1 MKFNIKRPFDYV
13 KYFIFFIN
21 LLISFFFAFFSKI
34 PQKRIIL
41 FGHQLDGNILD
52 LYKENKSFKHD
63 IYYLSF
69 SYEDYKDNTKERHLY
84 VYSFKDVLRI
94 VNSRIFIASHGIPFH
109 TLFNLFTGIKFIN
122 IGHGIYNVVDK
133 ENPILPEKYYHS
145 FWLPTKF
152 EKTIREKYYKQ
163 KVPNYKVTGWLR
175 NENLTKNY
183 SQDSLKNKYNLP
195 ETVGLFAPSAVHNYK
210 NNNNES
216 FYYRNIDFLELL
228 DEVST
233 NLDVKT
239 IFKPHYNNY
248 QYNEIEEDVLHFINN
263 SKNLIYFKDIQITEL
278 NELLTVSDFLITD
291 YSSVFVDYLLLQ
303 RPILFVDVPTR
314 WAGYELT
321 EYLIN
326 ENISIT
332 KTFDAFKKSFNN
344 IFKNDAER
352 LNLNKLCNKV
362 YGSIVQED
370 TINNYKSD
378 IADLLEEKVS
388 EI

>member
-1 MKFNIKRPFDYV
+1 M
-13 KYFIFFIN
+13 
-21 LLISFFFAFFSKI
+21 
-34 PQKRIIL
+34 
-41 FGHQLDGNILD
+41 
-52 LYKENKSFKHD
+52 
-63 IYYLSF
+63 
-69 SYEDYKDNTKERHLY
+69 
-84 VYSFKDVLRI
+84 
-94 VNSRIFIASHGIPFH
+94 
-109 TLFNLFTGIKFIN
+109 
-122 IGHGIYNVVDK
+122 
-133 ENPILPEKYYHS
+133 
-145 FWLPTKF
+145 
-152 EKTIREKYYKQ
+152 
-163 KVPNYKVTGWLR
+163 
-175 NENLTKNY
+175 
-183 SQDSLKNKYNLP
+183 
-195 ETVGLFAPSAVHNYK
+195 
-210 NNNNES
+210 
-216 FYYRNIDFLELL
+216 
-228 DEVST
+228 
-233 NLDVKT
+233 DVKT

-248 QYNEIEEDVLHFINN
+248 QYNEIEEDVLHCINN

-352 LNLNKLCNKV
+352 LNLNKFCNKV

-370 TINNYKSD
+370 TVNNYKSD
-378 IADLLEEKVS
+378 IADLLEEQVS